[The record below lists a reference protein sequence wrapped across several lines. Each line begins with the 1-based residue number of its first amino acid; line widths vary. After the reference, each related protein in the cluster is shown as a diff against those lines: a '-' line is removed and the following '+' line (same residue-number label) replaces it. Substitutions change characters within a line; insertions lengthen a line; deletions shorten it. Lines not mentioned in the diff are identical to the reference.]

1 MGKSILIFAFIIS
14 ASAICAQEKITGVI
28 QPPANPCNGFYK
40 ENIGAKKPVPY
51 TNLREADVALEKR
64 VWREID
70 LREKINQPLYY
81 PVEYNPCRASLFQV
95 INREVLRGN
104 IIAFAD
110 ENFQVPYN
118 LAEIRQKMVKQ
129 DSIDRID
136 FDVKGEE
143 HPVKILMVDSE
154 SVCRRVTKFRLKED
168 WYFDK
173 QKSSL
178 EVRIIGIAAYEWVE
192 EKEAFRELYW
202 VYFPSC
208 RPYFAANDVFNT
220 KNDSERR
227 SFDEL
232 FWKRMFSSVV
242 IKESNVYD
250 RYIAEYQKGIDA
262 LTESENIKLNLFNWE
277 QDLWNY

>member
-1 MGKSILIFAFIIS
+1 MGKSIIIFALTFFGLTFL
-14 ASAICAQEKITGVI
+14 AQEKITGVI
-28 QPPANPCNGFYK
+28 QPPTNPCNGFYK
-40 ENIGAKKPVPY
+40 ENIGSKKPVQY
-51 TNLREADVALEKR
+51 TNLREADVAWEKR

-81 PVEYNPCRASLFQV
+81 PIEYNPCRSSLFQV
-95 INREVLRGN
+95 INKEVLRGN

-110 ENFQVPYN
+110 ENFQVPFN
-118 LAEIRQKMVKQ
+118 LSEARNKIVKIDTVIKEIYDAVG
-129 DSIDRID
+129 
-136 FDVKGEE
+136 DVKYEK
-143 HPVKILMVDSE
+143 VTIADSE

-192 EKEAFRELYW
+192 DKEAFRELYW
-202 VYFPSC
+202 VYFPAC
-208 RPYFAANDVFNT
+208 RPYFAANDVFNV

-232 FWKRMFSSVV
+232 FWKRMFQV
-242 IKESNVYD
+242 
-250 RYIAEYQKGIDA
+250 
-262 LTESENIKLNLFNWE
+262 
-277 QDLWNY
+277 